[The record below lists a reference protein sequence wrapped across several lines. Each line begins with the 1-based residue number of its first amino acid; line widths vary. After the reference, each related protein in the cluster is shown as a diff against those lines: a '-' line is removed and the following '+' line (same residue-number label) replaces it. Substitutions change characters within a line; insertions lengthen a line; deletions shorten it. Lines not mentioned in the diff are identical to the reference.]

1 MAHTNARAYLP
12 PSARA
17 ARVPSRHGLRNAY
30 STQLSYR
37 RVSLSSAI
45 GGRATLS
52 SRTRAEPR
60 SVASARE
67 LGQLPQ
73 PYYYRSRTTCTARTA
88 GRRCRVRSRRAAE
101 RIFRSTRSKRA
112 VDREHGRSVIVCERT
127 HERCML
133 TKGELHVV
141 RGTIAEAK
149 PNDLRRRAAQDRQL
163 LEVGVLRHNHS
174 TGRACESPND
184 ARRATRRARRCV
196 YGRRRR
202 GRRARP
208 RDAEPDSDRGAA

>member
-67 LGQLPQ
+67 LGRLPQ
-73 PYYYRSRTTCTARTA
+73 SYYLYGEDSRPTMSGAQQEGGGA
-88 GRRCRVRSRRAAE
+88 DLPINPLA
-101 RIFRSTRSKRA
+101 TR
-112 VDREHGRSVIVCERT
+112 GRS
-127 HERCML
+127 
-133 TKGELHVV
+133 
-141 RGTIAEAK
+141 
-149 PNDLRRRAAQDRQL
+149 
-163 LEVGVLRHNHS
+163 
-174 TGRACESPND
+174 
-184 ARRATRRARRCV
+184 
-196 YGRRRR
+196 
-202 GRRARP
+202 
-208 RDAEPDSDRGAA
+208 